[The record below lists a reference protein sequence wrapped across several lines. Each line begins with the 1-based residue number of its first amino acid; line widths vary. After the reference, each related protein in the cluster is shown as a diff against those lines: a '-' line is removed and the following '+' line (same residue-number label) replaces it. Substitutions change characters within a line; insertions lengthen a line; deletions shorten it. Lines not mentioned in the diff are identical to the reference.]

1 MIMDTRAQEDSKEHL
16 RANIREQN
24 KSSEDHRESDQ
35 SAPPVHKRGI
45 FRRFIWPPL
54 KILFYA
60 VFLFGAAILILLGLE
75 GSAKYSLSRSH
86 YSKPFPDDLSAV
98 KLDKTKPVSHYEY
111 DFVPRTCVEEN
122 IFKGNRYEYA
132 NNAGFREPRDIS
144 LEKPQD
150 EFRIFLTG
158 GSTAFGLGAT
168 GATAQAVGYYSVEY
182 RETISH
188 VMEMILNATAPIPGK
203 RIRIYNTG
211 VWGHA
216 YQHNLIRYIT
226 KLRLY
231 QPDLVISL
239 DGANEI
245 PLISKLSE
253 DWNYFH
259 EAQYSAF
266 LRQIFSY
273 GGFGLAS
280 YLTLWLKNNTYLM
293 TRLWVGRDTMQDLS
307 GAFRHHTGHGQDRE
321 QASDA
326 PEASVE
332 ARSRL
337 ADRNVST
344 VVRVVEDYHS
354 ALQNDGVPHIFAL
367 QPWFYLSK
375 KPLDEKEK
383 IVTQIGEKRHYYEIP
398 SDEMYK
404 LLIDSIT
411 SSATRKGFIL
421 VDFSDY
427 FDDVSEWVFT
437 DWCHLTA
444 GANYLIAKELANV
457 VKELLHQKEL
467 SAGDRV
473 SNRDTYFW
481 DLAASGNVFY
491 APPAD
496 STENGPRN
504 MLLGYPRESL
514 YSSQVLPPEERLE
527 VVLDLNQQ
535 CPVSRLRLVWADE
548 DSVPEEWVFETSID
562 GEQWHPLIQGGKNET
577 DSYSRWPGFEY
588 YAAEPVQ
595 ARYARYRPVKAQQ
608 RSIRLRSWNIF
619 R

>member
-1 MIMDTRAQEDSKEHL
+1 MDTRAQEGSKEHL
-16 RANIREQN
+16 DADIQRQN
-24 KSSEDHRESDQ
+24 KTSESRRESDQ
-35 SAPPVHKRGI
+35 SVPLVRKRGI
-45 FRRFIWPPL
+45 FRRFFWPPL
-54 KILFYA
+54 KVVFYG
-60 VFLFGAAILILLGLE
+60 VFLFGAVILILFGLE
-75 GSAKYSLSRSH
+75 GLAEYSLSRSH
-86 YSKPFPDDLSAV
+86 FSKMFPGNLSLV
-98 KLDKTKPVSHYEY
+98 KLDKTKPVSHYDY
-111 DFVPRTCVEEN
+111 DFVPRTCLEQN
-122 IFKGNRYEYA
+122 ILKGNRYEYA
-132 NNAGFREPRDIS
+132 NNAGFREPRDIP

-150 EFRIFLTG
+150 EYRIFLTG

-168 GATAQAVGYYSVEY
+168 GTTAPVVGYYSIEY

-188 VMEMILNATAPIPGK
+188 MMEVILNATAPIPGK
-203 RIRIYNTG
+203 RIRVYNTA

-216 YQHNLIRYIT
+216 YQHDLIRYLT

-231 QPDLVISL
+231 KPDLVISL

-259 EAQYSAF
+259 EAQYSAI

-273 GGFGLAS
+273 DRFGLAS

-293 TRLWVGRDTMQDLS
+293 ASLWVGRDTMQELT
-307 GAFRHHTGHGQDRE
+307 GALRHHAAQSPNPE
-321 QASDA
+321 KA
-326 PEASVE
+326 PDPLEASVE
-332 ARSRL
+332 QSSQL
-337 ADRNVST
+337 ADRNVGT
-344 VVRVVEDYHS
+344 VVRVLENYHS
-354 ALQNDGVPHIFAL
+354 ALKNDGVPHIFAV
-367 QPWFYLSK
+367 QPWLYLSK
-375 KPLDEKEK
+375 KNLHEKEK
-383 IVTQIGEKRHYYEIP
+383 VVDQIGEMRECYGIP
-398 SDEMYK
+398 SDKMYR
-404 LLIDSIT
+404 LLIDAIT
-411 SSATRKGFIL
+411 SSAKQKEFVL
-421 VDFSDY
+421 VDFSNY

-457 VKELLHQKEL
+457 VKERLFQSEL
-467 SAGDRV
+467 SAGDRIG
-473 SNRDTYFW
+473 NRDTYFW
-481 DLAASGNVFY
+481 DLAASSKVSY

-496 STENGPRN
+496 SAENGPRN
-504 MLLGYPRESL
+504 MLLGYPRESV

-548 DSVPEEWVFETSID
+548 ESVPEEWVFETSVD
-562 GEQWHPLIQGGKNET
+562 GEKWDILIQGTKNQM

-595 ARYARYRPVKAQQ
+595 ARYARYRPVKVQQ

>member
-1 MIMDTRAQEDSKEHL
+1 MDTRTKEGSKDHLGLETQEP
-16 RANIREQN
+16 N
-24 KSSEDHRESDQ
+24 KTSEDLREADQ
-35 SAPPVHKRGI
+35 SVPSVHKKGI
-45 FRRFIWPPL
+45 FRRFFWPPL
-54 KILFYA
+54 KVFFYA
-60 VFLFGAAILILLGLE
+60 VFLFGAVILILLGLE

-86 YSKPFPDDLSAV
+86 FSMMFPDDISVV
-98 KLDKTKPVSHYEY
+98 KLDKTKPVSHYDY
-111 DFVPRTCVEEN
+111 DFVPRTCLEDN
-122 IFKGNRYEYA
+122 ILKGNRYEYA
-132 NNAGFREPRDIS
+132 NNAGFREPKDIS

-168 GATAQAVGYYSVEY
+168 GATAPAVGYYSIEY

-188 VMEMILNATAPIPGK
+188 VMEMILNTTAPIPGK
-203 RIRIYNTG
+203 RIRVYNTA

-216 YQHNLIRYIT
+216 YQHNLIRYMT

-245 PLISKLSE
+245 PLISKLSK

-259 EAQYSAF
+259 EAQYSAI

-273 GGFGLAS
+273 DGFGLAS

-293 TRLWVGRDTMQDLS
+293 TRLWVGRDTMQELT
-307 GAFRHHTGHGQDRE
+307 GALRHQVGNGSDRE
-321 QASDA
+321 QIPDA

-332 ARSRL
+332 ERSRL
-337 ADRNVST
+337 ADRNVGT
-344 VVRVVEDYHS
+344 VVRVVENYHS
-354 ALQNDGVPHIFAL
+354 ALQNDGVPHILAL
-367 QPWFYLSK
+367 QPWLYLSK
-375 KPLDEKEK
+375 KPLHEKEK
-383 IVTQIGEKRHYYEIP
+383 VVAQIGEKRHHYGIP
-398 SDEMYK
+398 SDKMYR
-404 LLIDSIT
+404 LLVDSIT
-411 SSATRKGFIL
+411 SSAAQKGFVL

-427 FDDVSEWVFT
+427 FDDVPEWVFA

-457 VKELLHQKEL
+457 VKELLLQKEL

-473 SNRDTYFW
+473 GNRETYFW
-481 DLAASGNVFY
+481 DFAASGKVLY

-496 STENGPRN
+496 SAENGPRN
-504 MLLGYPRESL
+504 MLLGYPRESF
-514 YSSQVLPPEERLE
+514 YSSKALPLDQKLE

-548 DSVPEEWVFETSID
+548 ESVPEEWVFETSID
-562 GEQWHPLIQGGKNET
+562 GEKWDVVIQGTKNQT
-577 DSYSRWPGFEY
+577 DSYSRWPGFEF

>member
-1 MIMDTRAQEDSKEHL
+1 MDTRAQEGSEEHL
-16 RANIREQN
+16 GPDIQRQNETSEAN
-24 KSSEDHRESDQ
+24 RESDQ

-45 FRRFIWPPL
+45 FRRFFWFPL
-54 KILFYA
+54 KVLFYA
-60 VFLFGAAILILLGLE
+60 VFLFGSVILILLGLE
-75 GSAKYSLSRSH
+75 YSAKYSLSRSH
-86 YSKPFPDDLSAV
+86 FSKIFPDDLSVV
-98 KLDKTKPVSHYEY
+98 KLDKMKLVSHYDY
-111 DFVPRTCVEEN
+111 DFVPKTCVEDN
-122 IFKGNRYEYA
+122 ILKGNRYEYA

-168 GATAQAVGYYSVEY
+168 GRTGPAVGYYSIEY

-188 VMEMILNATAPIPGK
+188 VMEMILSATDPIPGK
-203 RIRIYNTG
+203 RIRVYNTA

-216 YQHNLIRYIT
+216 YQHNIIRYMT

-253 DWNYFH
+253 DWNYFQ
-259 EAQYSAF
+259 EAQYSAI

-273 GGFGLAS
+273 DGFGLAS

-293 TRLWVGRDTMQDLS
+293 ARLWVGRDTMQDLT
-307 GAFRHHTGHGQDRE
+307 GALRHHAGQSLN
-321 QASDA
+321 QQGSD
-326 PEASVE
+326 PLEASVE
-332 ARSRL
+332 ERSRL

-344 VVRVVEDYHS
+344 VVRVVENYHS
-354 ALQNDGVPHIFAL
+354 VLKNDGVPHILAV

-375 KPLDEKEK
+375 KPPHEKEK
-383 IVTQIGEKRHYYEIP
+383 VVAQIGEQRLYYGIP
-398 SDEMYK
+398 SDKMYR
-404 LLIDSIT
+404 LLVDSIT
-411 SSATRKGFIL
+411 SSAAQKGFIL
-421 VDFSDY
+421 VNFSDY

-444 GANYLIAKELANV
+444 GANYLVAKELSNV
-457 VKELLHQKEL
+457 VKERLLQKEL
-467 SAGDRV
+467 SAGDLIG
-473 SNRDTYFW
+473 NRDTYFW
-481 DLAASGNVFY
+481 DLAASGNVLY

-496 STENGPRN
+496 APENGPRN
-504 MLLGYPRESL
+504 MLWGYPRESL
-514 YSSQVLPPEERLE
+514 YSSQVLPPEERFE

-548 DSVPEEWVFETSID
+548 ESVPEEWVFETSID
-562 GEQWHPLIQGGKNET
+562 GKQWHPLIRGGKKET

>member
-1 MIMDTRAQEDSKEHL
+1 MDTRAEESSKEHL
-16 RANIREQN
+16 GQDIQEQN
-24 KSSEDHRESDQ
+24 KTSEDHRGSDQ
-35 SAPPVHKRGI
+35 SVPPVRKRGI
-45 FRRFIWPPL
+45 FRRFFWPPL
-54 KILFYA
+54 KVLFYA
-60 VFLFGAAILILLGLE
+60 VFLFGAVILILLGLE

-86 YSKPFPDDLSAV
+86 FSQMFSDDHSVV
-98 KLDKTKPVSHYEY
+98 KLDKTKPVSHYDY
-111 DFVPRTCVEEN
+111 DFVPRTCLEDN
-122 IFKGNRYEYA
+122 ILKGNRYEYA
-132 NNAGFREPRDIS
+132 NNAGFREPRNIS

-168 GATAQAVGYYSVEY
+168 GTTAQAVDYYSIEY

-188 VMEMILNATAPIPGK
+188 VMEMILNATDPVPGK
-203 RIRIYNTG
+203 KIRVYNTA

-216 YQHNLIRYIT
+216 YQHNLIRYMT

-245 PLISKLSE
+245 SLISKLSE

-259 EAQYSAF
+259 EAQYSAI

-273 GGFGLAS
+273 DGFGLAS

-293 TRLWVGRDTMQDLS
+293 TRLWVGRDTMQELT
-307 GAFRHHTGHGQDRE
+307 GALRHHAGHGQDRE
-321 QASDA
+321 QAPDA
-326 PEASVE
+326 REASVE
-332 ARSRL
+332 ERSRL
-337 ADRNVST
+337 AERNVST
-344 VVRVVEDYHS
+344 VVRVVENYHS
-354 ALQNDGVPHIFAL
+354 TLQNDGVPHIFAL

-375 KPLDEKEK
+375 KALHEKEK
-383 IVTQIGEKRHYYEIP
+383 VVTQIGEKSHYYGIP
-398 SDEMYK
+398 SDKMHR
-404 LLIDSIT
+404 LLVDSIT
-411 SSATRKGFIL
+411 SSAAQKGFIL

-437 DWCHLTA
+437 DWCHVTA
-444 GANYLIAKELANV
+444 GDWV
-457 VKELLHQKEL
+457 
-467 SAGDRV
+467 G
-473 SNRDTYFW
+473 NRETYFW
-481 DLAASGNVFY
+481 DLAASGKVFY

-496 STENGPRN
+496 SAENGPRN

-514 YSSQVLPPEERLE
+514 YSSQVLPPEEKLE

-562 GEQWHPLIQGGKNET
+562 GEQWRTLIQGTKNQT

-588 YAAEPVQ
+588 YAAQPVQ
-595 ARYARYRPVKAQQ
+595 ARYARYRPVKVQQ